1 MSNKIN
7 NFQIHTNSSIILF
20 GLTIS
25 LIIVYLFF
33 PIFPGNFYYDIGTIL
48 IYSGPLDNIPNGF
61 ALCDGT
67 NNTPNLTNKFIIGAY
82 TEDTIKHVETN
93 NSNSFIDTWNQ
104 DGSNNI
110 PFIGPGLQVDIV
122 EPTKV
127 DKNIEKA
134 FSRGNLPYLFG
145 TTYEDT
151 YRTHSERGTTFFKKY
166 MYTNND
172 QLNCEA
178 DGGTV
183 VPKPYYKL
191 NDDIAIANAVEVCN
205 NDKTILTDANL
216 KDRQVQIIDPTVIGA
231 RDDDDFSYFMNN
243 NNKNLELS
251 TDTTPPIISET
262 YTINAGKGTG
272 FRHIPVNR
280 RLFRDFEDYTL
291 YLNGQNSNYDVLPM
305 NKTYNYHIYD
315 RTIYNDANNN
325 NSSIGESS
333 IFRNGTRFNQEYLND
348 FSYTTPYTNNPSF
361 FKLAYII
368 KIK

>member
-33 PIFPGNFYYDIGTIL
+33 PIFAGNYYYDIGTIL
-48 IYSGPLDNIPNGF
+48 IYSGPLDQIPYNF
-61 ALCDGT
+61 ALCDGN

-82 TEDTIKHVETN
+82 TEDTVKNVESIN
-93 NSNSFIDTWNQ
+93 NDPTWNK
-104 DGSNNI
+104 DGGNDI
-110 PFIGPGLQVDIV
+110 PFIGPGLKVDNI

-134 FSRGNLPYLFG
+134 FSRGNLPYVFG
-145 TTYEDT
+145 TTYIDT
-151 YRTHSERGTTFFKKY
+151 YRQNPESGTTFFKKY
-166 MYTNND
+166 VYTNQGNLD
-172 QLNCEA
+172 CEVD
-178 DGGTV
+178 DGGNV
-183 VPKPYYKL
+183 IKKPYYKFNS
-191 NDDIAIANAVEVCN
+191 NDSEKDKVDVCN

-231 RDDDDFSYFMNN
+231 RDVDDFSQYLDINN
-243 NNKNLELS
+243 SLELS
-251 TDTTPPIISET
+251 TDTKITET
-262 YTINAGKGTG
+262 YNENGTG
-272 FRHIPVNR
+272 FRHIAVNR

-305 NKTYNYHIYD
+305 NKTYNYHVYD
-315 RTIYNDANNN
+315 RSIYNDANNN
-325 NSSIGESS
+325 NSSIGESA
-333 IFRNGTRFNQEYLND
+333 IFRNGSRFHQEYLND

-368 KIK
+368 KIN

>member
-48 IYSGPLDNIPNGF
+48 IYSGPLDKIPNGF

-67 NNTPNLTNKFIIGAY
+67 NNTPNLTDKFIIGAY
-82 TEDTIKHVETN
+82 TEDTVKHVETMN
-93 NSNSFIDTWNQ
+93 NDSIIDDWNQ
-104 DGSNNI
+104 DGTN
-110 PFIGPGLQVDIV
+110 PPKQFIGPGLQVDNI

-127 DKNIEKA
+127 DKNIEQA
-134 FSRGNLPYLFG
+134 FSRGNLPYVFG
-145 TTYEDT
+145 TTYFDT
-151 YRTHSERGTTFFKKY
+151 YRTHSERGTAFFKKY
-166 MYTNND
+166 IYTNND
-172 QLNCEA
+172 NLNCEA

-183 VPKPYYKL
+183 VPKPYY
-191 NDDIAIANAVEVCN
+191 NVGGVDGPTVNVCN

-231 RDDDDFSYFMNN
+231 RDKDDFSQYFDITNSL
-243 NNKNLELS
+243 KLS
-251 TDTTPPIISET
+251 TDTTSSIISET
-262 YTINAGKGTG
+262 YSTGTG

-305 NKTYNYHIYD
+305 NKSYNYHVYD
-315 RTIYNDANNN
+315 RTVYNDPNNN